1 MRKMRNVLLS
11 MAFASWCDAVVL
23 FSSLRGTALRALRSF
38 QKALLRSAWNRWSWL
53 ITKLHRDSILL
64 RKVMGRMRHR
74 RSSLAFARW
83 RESVIALKHMR
94 NVANIV
100 IARITRRELATSF
113 DTWVYTIAA
122 EKARQAA
129 HADRRR
135 KMLASLRHMQNSNLF
150 AAFHGWNE
158 NIKTL
163 RKRRRKG

>member
-1 MRKMRNVLLS
+1 
-11 MAFASWCDAVVL
+11 
-23 FSSLRGTALRALRSF
+23 
-38 QKALLRSAWNRWSWL
+38 
-53 ITKLHRDSILL
+53 
-64 RKVMGRMRHR
+64 
-74 RSSLAFARW
+74 
-83 RESVIALKHMR
+83 MR

-100 IARITRRELATSF
+100 IARIARRELAASF

-163 RKRRRKG
+163 RKQRIVILRAVRKMIKRELAISFGAWLAWLESTKIS